1 MNTIELKISPIE
13 NLKTSAYAFTADER
27 KAINTA
33 VQQLEEINKRSLAS
47 TASAISLAARDVC
60 DQYAR
65 GEVSLAEMLAISL
78 LVTTNDDS
86 KAVTIANNASDSL
99 GRQQRVVLRDV
110 KPLVMAAMQHRAE
123 EIRKRCNDLE
133 LREQADSEQAGLPHE
148 ASDLL
153 RRLQA
158 TFRVTQ
164 ARFRELR
171 DSNMPPSKAELKD
184 LL

>member
-1 MNTIELKISPIE
+1 MNTIEYIANPIE
-13 NLKTSAYAFTADER
+13 SLKTSPYQFSADEQY
-27 KAINTA
+27 AINNA
-33 VQQLEEINKRSLAS
+33 VKQLEEINKRSLAS
-47 TASAISLAARDVC
+47 TASAISNAARNVC

-86 KAVTIANNASDSL
+86 KAVTIANNAGDSL
-99 GRQQRVVLRDV
+99 ARQQRIVLRDV

-123 EIRKRCNDLE
+123 EIRQKCNDLE
-133 LREQADSEQAGLPHE
+133 QREQQDSENSGIPHE

-171 DSNMPPSKAELKD
+171 DSNMPPSKAELKE